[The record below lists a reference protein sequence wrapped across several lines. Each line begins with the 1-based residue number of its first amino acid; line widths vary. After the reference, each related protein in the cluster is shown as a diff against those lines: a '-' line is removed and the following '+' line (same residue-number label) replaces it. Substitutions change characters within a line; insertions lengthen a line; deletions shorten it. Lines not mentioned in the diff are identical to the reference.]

1 MCVWVCS
8 FQVFYF
14 FVLFLEN
21 CLFIMGLYVKVFR
34 HLYGATISK
43 MAKKTNTTEMNST
56 QLKKIENENEMKR

>member
-1 MCVWVCS
+1 
-8 FQVFYF
+8 
-14 FVLFLEN
+14 
-21 CLFIMGLYVKVFR
+21 MGLYVKVFR